1 MNPDPSRTKA
11 KSFLVAIVISTIA
24 IPTNAAEKN
33 RSSAIPVSAVH
44 VQRKDV
50 ISFVTGLGTIK
61 PLNSATIRSRVDGQL
76 VSLPFIE
83 GQAVREGDLLAEID
97 PAPYTANLAATEAAK
112 AKDDAILS
120 NAQQDLGRFMRLADS
135 GGSSAQQRDTAK
147 SLVAQYEAII
157 KADQAQV
164 DLARLQ
170 LKYCRI
176 LAPFDGRV
184 GTRIID
190 PGNIVRASESTGIV
204 IINQVQPIAA
214 EFSIPGQTI
223 VQVRQGL
230 REGAVEVFA
239 EDGKGR
245 IIAKGRLVVV
255 DNQISIGSATIKL
268 KAIFEN
274 ADEMLWPGL
283 FVNVRLPLVTYRDVL
298 TVPTGVIQQ
307 GPAGF
312 FAFVVDNKGMVE
324 KRQVKIGFS
333 DQSTTVIQDGLKDG
347 ETVVTEGQYR
357 IKAGSEVSIQNF
369 TSMN

>member
-1 MNPDPSRTKA
+1 M
-11 KSFLVAIVISTIA
+11 
-24 IPTNAAEKN
+24 
-33 RSSAIPVSAVH
+33 SAVF

-50 ISFVTGLGTIK
+50 VSFVTGLGTIK
-61 PLNSATIRSRVDGQL
+61 PLNSVTIRSRVDGQL
-76 VSLPFIE
+76 VGLPFIE
-83 GQAVREGDLLAEID
+83 GQAVREGDVLAEID
-97 PAPYTANLAATEAAK
+97 PAPYAANLAAIEAAK
-112 AKDDAILS
+112 SKDDAILS

-147 SLVAQYEAII
+147 SLVTQYEAVV

-214 EFSIPGQTI
+214 EFSIPGQTLA
-223 VQVRQGL
+223 QVRQSL

-239 EDGKGR
+239 EDGKGQ

-255 DNQISIGSATIKL
+255 DNQISAGSATIKL

-274 ADEMLWPGL
+274 ADEILWPGL
-283 FVNVRLPLVTYRDVL
+283 FVNVRLPLATYTDVL
-298 TVPTGVIQQ
+298 TVPTGVVQQ
-307 GPAGF
+307 GPSGF
-312 FAFVVDNKGMVE
+312 FAFVVDNKGTVQ
-324 KRQVKIGFS
+324 KRQLKVGFS